1 MMNEHRAAHIRR
13 IESDIREIMEEY
25 HVSVE
30 IALELLKIA
39 EIENISNELYDMR
52 GM

>member
-1 MMNEHRAAHIRR
+1 MNEHRAAHIRR

-30 IALELLKIA
+30 IAIEFLKIA
-39 EIENISNELYDMR
+39 EIENVGSEIYNLQ
-52 GM
+52 